1 MRCVTDC
8 IEHLLGVEPGS
19 LEPLWVQQGATRGT
33 TLDQISTLAGLAGLS
48 LAPAVG
54 LGATPHEIA
63 ATAPEGRYLAVVSM
77 RASDHEAHAL
87 TIDIGAN
94 AAKIW
99 DTSNE
104 QVGALPVIR
113 VWRVREPDAFG
124 LFHDTAH
131 ADLGRCRPA
140 QTLRGRQ
147 RTK

>member
-8 IEHLLGVEPGS
+8 IEHLLGVAPGS
-19 LEPLWVQQGATRGT
+19 LESLWVRQGATRGV

-54 LGATPHEIA
+54 LGATPREIA
-63 ATAPEGRYLAVVSM
+63 AAAPEGRYLVVVRV

-87 TIDIGAN
+87 TIDVGAET
-94 AAKIW
+94 AKIW
-99 DTSNE
+99 DTSNKP
-104 QVGALPVIR
+104 VGMLPVIR

-140 QTLRGRQ
+140 QTLRGR
-147 RTK
+147 RPVK